1 MQLLQVSAGP
11 CKDAKM
17 VKPAGVRW
25 HGCCTPQTEE
35 LHIQA
40 HRNVLYCLCITA
52 AVMTLHIMI
61 LDHYNCRQRLK
72 SISLQ
77 KTFTVE
83 EQEIRNLYEFYYPDD
98 SESKKI
104 AALTQ

>member
-1 MQLLQVSAGP
+1 
-11 CKDAKM
+11 
-17 VKPAGVRW
+17 
-25 HGCCTPQTEE
+25 
-35 LHIQA
+35 
-40 HRNVLYCLCITA
+40 
-52 AVMTLHIMI
+52 MTLHIMI

>member
-1 MQLLQVSAGP
+1 MGAALL
-11 CKDAKM
+11 
-17 VKPAGVRW
+17 KPKSYTYKPTAQQWEGLREMTRLLCDRTKSLGVRF
-25 HGCCTPQTEE
+25 
-35 LHIQA
+35 
-40 HRNVLYCLCITA
+40 NA
-52 AVMTLHIMI
+52 ARAV
-61 LDHYNCRQRLK
+61 Y
-72 SISLQ
+72 Q